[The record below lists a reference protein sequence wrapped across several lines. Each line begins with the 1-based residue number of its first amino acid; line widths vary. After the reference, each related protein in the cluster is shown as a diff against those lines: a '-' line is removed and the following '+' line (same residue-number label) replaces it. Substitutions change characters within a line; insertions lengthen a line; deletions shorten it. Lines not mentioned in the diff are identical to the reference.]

1 MGWVGAARVVAR
13 HHSGGQDEEEAAM
26 NLGQAVEGTVQP
38 ILNRQQSDGRGYVGV
53 SNDCTDRE
61 IGDQLSNNGSNAGE
75 LQRQVT
81 NNSVSTKQNAG
92 LLRPAVRLLAD
103 DLSNW

>member
-1 MGWVGAARVVAR
+1 M
-13 HHSGGQDEEEAAM
+13 
-26 NLGQAVEGTVQP
+26 
-38 ILNRQQSDGRGYVGV
+38 
-53 SNDCTDRE
+53 
-61 IGDQLSNNGSNAGE
+61 GDQLSNNNNGSNAGE

-92 LLRPAVRLLAD
+92 LFRPAARLLAD